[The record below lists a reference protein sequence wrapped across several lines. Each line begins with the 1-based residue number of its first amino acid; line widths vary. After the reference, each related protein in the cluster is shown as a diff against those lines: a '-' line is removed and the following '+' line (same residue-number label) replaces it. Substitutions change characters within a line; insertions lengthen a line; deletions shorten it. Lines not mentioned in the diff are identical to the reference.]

1 MGDEQVKAL
10 GSGTEVTLLF
20 SFNIHIKFSFCN
32 LYRALCI
39 QQIKCGCCKE
49 SHEGK
54 NYLILIFYISQ
65 QSTFKLQDHS
75 KTVSKR
81 RKLGTRPAGFT

>member
-10 GSGTEVTLLF
+10 GSGNEVTLSF
-20 SFNIHIKFSFCN
+20 SFNIYFKFSFCN

-54 NYLILIFYISQ
+54 NYFNTYLLHFST
-65 QSTFKLQDHS
+65 TFKLQDHS